1 MKVRLLSHGPMK
13 GRYNMS
19 VDEAI
24 QNACRRGEVG
34 PTLRFYQ
41 WEPACLSLGHFQ
53 DVTREVNF
61 QNLKDLGIDLVRRS
75 TGGKAVLHD
84 DELTYSIVIPERDLP
99 GTILETYQEL
109 SKALLDGLRAL
120 GIPAEM
126 AALEHGVTARDPR
139 FRQAACFS
147 APSWYE
153 IVAYEKKITG
163 SAQVRRGGIILQHGS
178 IPFEI
183 DFHKLVKCLKTSSEE
198 HARRAEAMLSRK
210 SAGLSQV
217 WGSEVSRQEL
227 ESALI
232 LAFESVFDWDLDKGV
247 LSPGEIREALEL
259 SQNKYG
265 ARSWTMERG
274 KPSGDLY

>member
-1 MKVRLLSHGPMK
+1 M
-13 GRYNMS
+13 
-19 VDEAI
+19 I
-24 QNACRRGEVG
+24 
-34 PTLRFYQ
+34 
-41 WEPACLSLGHFQ
+41 
-53 DVTREVNF
+53 
-61 QNLKDLGIDLVRRS
+61 
-75 TGGKAVLHD
+75 
-84 DELTYSIVIPERDLP
+84 
-99 GTILETYQEL
+99 
-109 SKALLDGLRAL
+109 GLRKFL
-120 GIPAEM
+120 GQIMQMFNPIQGPRLILQYKM
-126 AALEHGVTARDPR
+126 CIRDS
-139 FRQAACFS
+139 RQAACFS

-232 LAFESVFDWDLDKGV
+232 LAFESVFNWDLDKGV

-265 ARSWTMERG
+265 ARSWTCL
-274 KPSGDLY
+274 LYTSRCV